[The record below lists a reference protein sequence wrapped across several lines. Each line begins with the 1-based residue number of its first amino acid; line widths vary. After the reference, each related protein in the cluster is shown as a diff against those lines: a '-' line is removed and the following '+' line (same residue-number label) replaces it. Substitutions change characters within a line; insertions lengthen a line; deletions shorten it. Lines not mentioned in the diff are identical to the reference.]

1 MLKEADIKASRQD
14 LVPETVVRWK
24 RIIEEMKKSKTPFS
38 LSDLKINGID
48 LLKVGIK
55 GKLTGIILNSLF
67 DEVLENPQKNTREY
81 LIDRA
86 IQLKDN
92 LF

>member
-1 MLKEADIKASRQD
+1 MLQY
-14 LVPETVVRWK
+14 
-24 RIIEEMKKSKTPFS
+24 
-38 LSDLKINGID
+38 
-48 LLKVGIK
+48 LLKVGVK